1 MQLRYEIFDRIF
13 LIHKNDSDSA
23 ILITQ
28 AKLVIIVYMFGDV
41 LGNYSRSKIKFRV
54 FKIQMLFA
62 NNSIQSSSLT
72 SIPNLSF
79 NNLFFNFNCFM
90 SELDTDGGACF
101 LSENIGCVATNKVGF
116 ADTRVSNN
124 DDYNIN

>member
-1 MQLRYEIFDRIF
+1 MFWG
-13 LIHKNDSDSA
+13 
-23 ILITQ
+23 ITL
-28 AKLVIIVYMFGDV
+28 ARKLNFG
-41 LGNYSRSKIKFRV
+41 F

-79 NNLFFNFNCFM
+79 NNLFFNFDCFM

-101 LSENIGCVATNKVGF
+101 FSENIGCVATNKVGF
-116 ADTRVSNN
+116 AYTRVSNN